1 MNNIQFPE
9 LSEKQAAI
17 TFDYGVV
24 SSAFSKVRVRMDH
37 TSLSLIYDQSFP
49 TRSMLKNVR
58 RVPRGCDSLVRRD
71 QDMILRSR
79 SLLRNSRMIQLVLFD
94 DLPRLRI
101 AVERYYTEIGSPAFK
116 LSDPVRD
123 RRVWYDDQDR
133 TCGVSFR
140 EALDDLS
147 NECNNLNGFT
157 L

>member
-17 TFDYGVV
+17 TFDYEIKSLAV
-24 SSAFSKVRVRMDH
+24 SRARVRIEH
-37 TSLSLIYDQSFP
+37 TSLSLIYDQSLP
-49 TRSMLKNVR
+49 TRSMLENIR
-58 RVPRGCDSLVRRD
+58 RIPRSRDSLVRRD

-101 AVERYYTEIGSPAFK
+101 AVKRYYTEIGSPAFE

-123 RRVWYDDQDR
+123 RRVWYDD
-133 TCGVSFR
+133 
-140 EALDDLS
+140 
-147 NECNNLNGFT
+147 
-157 L
+157 